1 MIFMSVND
9 DLVSTLS
16 ELSKERPLFHSEADF
31 QHALAWKIH
40 QRYNDLKIRLEKR
53 LTATGKDI
61 HVDIFALG
69 REPTV
74 IEVKYRTK
82 YLESNIE
89 GEEFSLKDQS
99 ATDAGRYEFVKDVS
113 RIESALQRYPYGS
126 GTAILLTN
134 DKSFWE
140 KPVRNKPSA
149 DDAFRVHEG
158 KVLSGKL
165 EWKEGMKSWDEP
177 LTLKETYTLRWN
189 DYSDLK
195 IRDGKLRYVA
205 VQVKP

>member
-1 MIFMSVND
+1 MGVND
-9 DLVSTLS
+9 EIVSILS
-16 ELSKERPLFHSEADF
+16 ELSKERPLFQSEADF
-31 QHALAWKIH
+31 QHALAWGIR
-40 QRYNDLKIRLEKR
+40 QRHSDLKIRLEKR
-53 LTATGKDI
+53 IVAKGKDI
-61 HVDIFALG
+61 HVDIFTLG
-69 REPTV
+69 SEPTV

-82 YLESNIE
+82 YLELNVE

-99 ATDAGRYEFVKDVS
+99 ATDAGRYEFVKDIS
-113 RIESALQRYPYGS
+113 RIESALEQYHHGS

-140 KPVRNKPSA
+140 KPIRNKPSA

-158 KVLSGKL
+158 KVLNGIL
-165 EWKEGMKSWDEP
+165 EWRQGMKSWDEP

-205 VQVKP
+205 AQVRRL